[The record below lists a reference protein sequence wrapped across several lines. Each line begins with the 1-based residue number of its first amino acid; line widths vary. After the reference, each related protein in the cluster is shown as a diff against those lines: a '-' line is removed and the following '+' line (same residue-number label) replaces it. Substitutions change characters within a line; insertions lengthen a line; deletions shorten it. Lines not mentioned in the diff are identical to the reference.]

1 MRRGLAV
8 VGAVAAVVVLVL
20 IIYLSTKSS
29 LPPGIS
35 NGMIIRVDK
44 SGIYKVEGDKLRYYS
59 WAAYVFAGKPMFIEK
74 KASDVSSI
82 AIGAAMPEK

>member
-8 VGAVAAVVVLVL
+8 VGALVAVVVLAL

-35 NGMIIRVDK
+35 NGMIIRVDG
-44 SGIYKVEGDKLRYYS
+44 SAIYKVEGDKLRYYS

>member
-8 VGAVAAVVVLVL
+8 VGALVVVGVLAL

-35 NGMIIRVDK
+35 NGMIIRVDG
-44 SGIYKVEGDKLRYYS
+44 SAIYKVEGDKLRYYS
-59 WAAYVFAGKPMFIEK
+59 WAAYVFAGKPMFMEK